1 MLTKKISA
9 LLALLCIASL
19 LAGCGSS
26 DTPANVVTDSGE
38 TTAADS
44 GEAAETK
51 ATANLPDKDFEGAEI
66 AILTWPSEETW
77 YLDDFIADGI
87 KGEPLNDAVYMRNTA
102 VEERYHVSLKPIQ
115 QGRSDF
121 TSSAS
126 NVIMAGDDIYAIING
141 SLDGGEN
148 MAQKGYLYDL
158 TSLDYIDLDQP
169 WWDQRFNSDM
179 SIAHHLFQALGDIN
193 KMDDQQTWGF
203 IFNKDMFDAFNLGNP
218 YSIVF
223 NGEWTLDRMYTMM
236 TTVAGDLNGDGKMDQ
251 NDRWGLE
258 TEHANFSYHFL
269 GAGERMVRKDAND
282 IPYLTLN
289 TERGVAALEKIFEY
303 VHDKSVVFNAQDWGS
318 IAASSIYLEYIIPM
332 FINDQA
338 LFYFTGIGNTYKH
351 MRDMNSAYGLLP
363 TPKYDEAQDSYYNT
377 VSAGWCTSV
386 CIPVTCADPD
396 RSAFLLEALAA
407 ESVDTVSPAFYEVIF
422 ANKALRDE
430 ESMAIAELI
439 FQTRVFDVGFFNKW
453 GSVTELFWNITAGS
467 TMDFAS
473 RYASSESKMQAD
485 MEATIALYEELF

>member
-1 MLTKKISA
+1 MLKKSICT
-9 LLALLCIASL
+9 LLVFLCIVSL

-26 DTPANVVTDSGE
+26 DKPATVDTGKTGEE
-38 TTAADS
+38 TTA
-44 GEAAETK
+44 GEVTAAK
-51 ATANLPDKDFEGAEI
+51 ATANLPAMDYGGAEI
-66 AILTWPSEETW
+66 TILTWPSEETW
-77 YLDDFIADGI
+77 YLDDFIAEGI
-87 KGEPLNDAVYMRNTA
+87 NGEPLNDAVYMRNSTI
-102 VEERYHVSLKPIQ
+102 EEKYNVKLKPIQ
-115 QGRSDF
+115 EGRSTF
-121 TSSAS
+121 TTTAS
-126 NVIMAGDDIYAIING
+126 NSIMAADDIYAIING

-158 TSLDYIDLDQP
+158 YSLDYIDLEQP
-169 WWDQRFNSDM
+169 WWDQRFNADM
-179 SIAHHLFQALGDIN
+179 SICKHLFQALGDIN

-203 IFNKDMFDAFNLGNP
+203 IFNKDMFEDFNLGNP

-223 NGEWTLDRMYTMM
+223 DGVWTLDRMYIMM
-236 TTVAGDLNGDGKMDQ
+236 TTVSADLNGDGKMDQ

-269 GAGERMVRKDAND
+269 GAGERMVRKDKD
-282 IPYLTLN
+282 DVPYLTLN
-289 TERGVAALEKIFEY
+289 TERGVMALEKIFEY
-303 VHDKSVVFNAQDWGS
+303 VHDKSAVFNAQDWGS

-332 FINDQA
+332 FANDQG

-351 MRDMNSAYGLLP
+351 LRNMESAYGLLP

-377 VSAGWCTSV
+377 VSAGWGTSV
-386 CIPVTCADPD
+386 AIPVTCAEPD

-439 FQTRVFDVGFFNKW
+439 FNTRVFDSGFLNKW
-453 GSVTELFWNITAGS
+453 GKVTELFWNISSGT
-467 TMDFAS
+467 TMDFTS
-473 RYASSESKMQAD
+473 RYASSESAMQAD
-485 MEATIALYEELF
+485 MEATIALYQAMD